1 MDDNK
6 LEKTAGKIAKWLTY
20 TSLSLLSIVLVWRW
34 CDIGFV
40 IFSLAILGGIF
51 AYLAGLF
58 WDNILY
64 PRNAND
70 GQPSIKIMQTIRIT
84 FTIVI
89 ISLAGIFDDS
99 PRRSCDNNGPQEVEA
114 EAAGEAAI
122 EEDILEVDPNDS
134 SDFRLKEID

>member
-1 MDDNK
+1 VDDNK
-6 LEKTAGKIAKWLTY
+6 LKKTAGKIAKWLTY

-70 GQPSIKIMQTIRIT
+70 GQPSIKVMQTMRVA
-84 FTIVI
+84 FTISI

-99 PRRSCDNNGPQEVEA
+99 TRRSCDNNGPQEAEEVE
-114 EAAGEAAI
+114 AI
-122 EEDILEVDPNDS
+122 EEDILEVDSNDS
-134 SDFRLKEID
+134 SNFRLKEID